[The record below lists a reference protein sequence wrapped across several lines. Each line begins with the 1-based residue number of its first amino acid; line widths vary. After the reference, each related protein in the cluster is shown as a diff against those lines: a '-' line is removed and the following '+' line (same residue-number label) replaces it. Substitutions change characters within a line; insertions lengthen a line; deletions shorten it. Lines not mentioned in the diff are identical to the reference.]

1 MASQRFWDHMDRL
14 DPPTTCA
21 IWKDIITDVMARE
34 AMSLDAVCD
43 DGTNFSTFI
52 DTFHGRCDI
61 AKRGKNKQGRANL
74 RQVSYALFCHAD
86 SQVPLY

>member
-1 MASQRFWDHMDRL
+1 MDRL

-34 AMSLDAVCD
+34 AMSLDAVCS
-43 DGTNFSTFI
+43 DGTNFYPFIETFN
-52 DTFHGRCDI
+52 GRCDI
-61 AKRGKNKQGRANL
+61 AKRGKNKQGRAHL
-74 RQVSYALFCHAD
+74 RQVSSALLCHAD